1 MAYSPKLAAKI
12 AAMSRRDQAELK
24 RSLKELDRVIEAQGG
39 AKKNPSK
46 PLK

>member
-24 RSLKELDRVIEAQGG
+24 RSFKELDRVIAAQGG
-39 AKKNPSK
+39 LKKKLSK
-46 PLK
+46 PPK